1 MTRKLLYLFL
11 AGIALLA
18 GNASQTA
25 AQKIVGGPFVTMQ
38 VPRTATI
45 AWIVQDREVAVTPAA
60 GFGASAYP
68 VLHVEKTTLTGLQPN
83 TKYEYSVA
91 AGALKGSFK
100 APPAPNAADP
110 YRFVAYGDTRTRHDV
125 HRRVM
130 ETLVKTVIPD
140 FVLNNGDQVENGYD
154 AALWPLFFDIE
165 KELLR
170 QTVFFPSL
178 GNHER
183 NSSYY
188 YELLQ
193 QKSGYYSFD
202 WGNGHFTV
210 LNTDIGNLSASP
222 KERDE
227 LWNEQVRWLEQDL
240 QEHQAAAW
248 RFVSGHHPPMTA
260 VSRRQ
265 GNNPHMIALMP
276 MFEKYKVQALF
287 FGHDHNYQHYL
298 RNGIHYFV
306 SGGGG
311 APLYDVDKPP
321 EGITQKVASI
331 ENFVTVEVNGKVAR
345 VKVTAI
351 DGRTLDEAE
360 INAAPR

>member
-1 MTRKLLYLFL
+1 MTRQLLFL
-11 AGIALLA
+11 SLVCATTLG
-18 GNASQTA
+18 A

-38 VPRTATI
+38 VPRTANI
-45 AWIVQDREVAVTPAA
+45 VWIVQDQQVTVSPAA
-60 GFGASAYP
+60 GFGATNYP
-68 VLHVEKTTLTGLQPN
+68 VLHAEKTTLTGLQPN

-91 AGALKGSFK
+91 GGALKGSFK
-100 APPAPNAADP
+100 TPPAPAGADP
-110 YRFVAYGDTRTRHDV
+110 YRFIVYGDTRTRHDV

-130 ETLVKTVIPD
+130 DTLVKSGIPD
-140 FVLNNGDQVENGYD
+140 FVIDNGDQVENGYD
-154 AALWPLFFDIE
+154 AALWPIFFDIE

-170 QTVFFPSL
+170 QTIYFPAL

-188 YELLQ
+188 YELFL

-202 WGNGHFTV
+202 WGNAHFIV
-210 LNTDIGNLSASP
+210 LNTDIGNFSTSP
-222 KERDE
+222 KERDAM
-227 LWNEQVRWLEQDL
+227 WAEQVRWLEQDL
-240 QEHQAAAW
+240 QEHQSATW
-248 RFVSGHHPPMTA
+248 RFVNGHHPPITA

-265 GNNPHMIALMP
+265 GDNPHMIALMP

-321 EGITQKVASI
+321 AGITQKVASI
-331 ENFVTVEVNGKVAR
+331 ENFITVEINGKVAHL
-345 VKVTAI
+345 KVTAI
-351 DGRTLDEAE
+351 DGSTLDTAE
-360 INAAPR
+360 IDAVPK